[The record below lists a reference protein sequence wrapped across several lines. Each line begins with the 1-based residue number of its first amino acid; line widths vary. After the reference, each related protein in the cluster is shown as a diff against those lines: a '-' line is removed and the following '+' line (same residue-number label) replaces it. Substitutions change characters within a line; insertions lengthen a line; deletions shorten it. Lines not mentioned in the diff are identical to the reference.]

1 MIKRLVVI
9 FSFLIFIIGCT
20 GSSQV
25 PPPDTKMPSPQQT
38 GSQSHPK
45 VILLVIDSLMD
56 KSLKKAIEEGKA
68 PALEF
73 LKKNGQY
80 STDLVSSYPTMSVTI
95 DSSIIT
101 GTYPDQHKIPGLVW
115 FNDKERRIITYGNGL
130 FEILKLGV
138 SDFAWNGLYA
148 FNNQDLSS
156 NVKTIHE
163 DLDDAGLK
171 TASINALIYRGNY
184 PHTLKVPG
192 FISAVTNL
200 PGEIK
205 TMGPEMLSLGV
216 FSKKNQE
223 NHHIVNRIGLNDS
236 FAAEELKYLLKN
248 NTLPSFTI
256 LYLPENDFTVHR
268 KGPSAIKGIED
279 ADKQLQNVL
288 NSFPDWNDALDDI
301 VWVIMG
307 DSNQSFVKSNKK
319 EALIDLRKELSD
331 YNILELGEA
340 VRAKDEIVI
349 TANERMAYLYTLK
362 EDIQL
367 RQMAKKLQ
375 KESRISWIAWK
386 DNEGINVISP
396 DHQGEL
402 SFQPGGPYKDKYQQS
417 WSVKGNKDILDLKM
431 KDNKISYGHYP
442 DALARLYGA
451 AESQK
456 GSFLI
461 TDAKPGYEFIGESS
475 PEHSGG
481 GAHGSMHK
489 VDSTVP
495 LIVSGTN
502 KSIENLRIVDLKEWI
517 MEIIQR

>member
-1 MIKRLVVI
+1 MIKRLVFI
-9 FSFLIFIIGCT
+9 FSFLIFVIGCT

-25 PPPDTKMPSPQQT
+25 PSLDTKKPLPLQT
-38 GSQSHPK
+38 GSEPHPK
-45 VILLVIDSLMD
+45 VILLVIDSLMEEP
-56 KSLKKAIEEGKA
+56 LNKAIEDGKA

-95 DSSIIT
+95 DSSLIT

-115 FNDKERRIITYGNGL
+115 FDDKERRIITYGNGF

-138 SDFAWNGLYA
+138 SDFAKNGLYA
-148 FNNQDLSS
+148 YNNQDLSS

-163 DLDDAGLK
+163 DLDNAGFK
-171 TASINALIYRGNY
+171 TASINALIYRGNH

-192 FISAVTNL
+192 FISAVAKL
-200 PGEIK
+200 PDEIQ
-205 TMGPEMLSLGV
+205 TMGPETLSLGV
-216 FSKKNQE
+216 FSRENQE

-236 FAAEELKYLLKN
+236 FAAEELTYLLKT

-288 NSFPDWNDALDDI
+288 NSFPDWNEALDNL

-307 DSNQSFVKSNKK
+307 DSNQSLVKSNKK
-319 EALIDLRKELSD
+319 EALIDLRKELSE
-331 YNILELGEA
+331 YNILKLGEA

-349 TANERMAYLYTLK
+349 TANERMAYVYMLK
-362 EDIQL
+362 EDIQQ
-367 RQMAKKLQ
+367 RGMAEKLQ
-375 KESRISWIAWK
+375 KESRIAWIAWK
-386 DNEGINVISP
+386 DNEGIKMISP

-402 SFQPGGPYKDKYQQS
+402 SFKPGGPYRDQYHQT
-417 WSVKGNKDILDLKM
+417 WSVKGNIDILDM
-431 KDNKISYGHYP
+431 KVNENTISFGDYP

-451 AESQK
+451 AESQN
-456 GSFLI
+456 GRFLI

-489 VDSTVP
+489 ADSKVP
-495 LIVSGTN
+495 LIVSGTDKN
-502 KSIENLRIVDLKEWI
+502 IENLRIVDLKGWI

>member
-1 MIKRLVVI
+1 MIKRLVFI
-9 FSFLIFIIGCT
+9 FFFLIFTIGCT

-25 PPPDTKMPSPQQT
+25 SPPDTKNPLPLQT
-38 GSQSHPK
+38 GSQSNKK

-56 KSLKKAIEEGKA
+56 KSLNKAIDDGKA

-73 LKKNGQY
+73 FKKNGQY

-95 DSSIIT
+95 DSSLIT

-115 FNDKERRIITYGNGL
+115 FDDEKKRIITYGNGF

-138 SDFAWNGLYA
+138 SDFARNGLYA
-148 FNNQDLSS
+148 YNNQDLSS
-156 NVKTIHE
+156 KVKTIHE
-163 DLDDAGLK
+163 DLDNAGFQ

-184 PHTLKVPG
+184 PHTLKVPD
-192 FISAVTNL
+192 FISAVTKL
-200 PGEIK
+200 PDEIQTK
-205 TMGPEMLSLGV
+205 GPETLSLGL
-216 FSKKNQE
+216 FSKVNQE
-223 NHHIVNRIGLNDS
+223 NNHIVNRIGLNDT
-236 FAAEELKYLLKN
+236 FAAEELTYLLKN
-248 NTLPSFTI
+248 NTLPFFTI
-256 LYLPENDFTVHR
+256 LYFPENDFPVHR
-268 KGPSAIKGIED
+268 KGPSTIKGIED
-279 ADKQLQNVL
+279 ADKQLQHVL

-307 DSNQSFVKSNKK
+307 DSNQSTVKSNKK
-319 EALIDLRKELSD
+319 EALIDLRKELSE

-340 VRAKDEIVI
+340 VRAKDEMVI
-349 TANERMAYLYTLK
+349 TANERMAYLYLLK

-367 RQMAKKLQ
+367 GEMAKELQ
-375 KESRISWIAWK
+375 KESRIAWIAWK
-386 DNEGINVISP
+386 DKEGIKVISP

-402 SFQPGGPYKDKYQQS
+402 SFQPGGPYKDQYHQS
-417 WSVKGNKDILDLKM
+417 WSVKGNSDILDMKM
-431 KDNKISYGHYP
+431 KENTINFENYP

-456 GSFLI
+456 GRFLI

-489 VDSTVP
+489 ADSSVP
-495 LIVSGTN
+495 IIVSGTD
-502 KSIENLRIVDLKEWI
+502 KSIKNLRIVDLKDWI

>member
-9 FSFLIFIIGCT
+9 FSFLIITIGCT
-20 GSSQV
+20 GSSQT
-25 PPPDTKMPSPQQT
+25 PPPDTKTPFPLQT

-45 VILLVIDSLMD
+45 VVLLVIDSLMD
-56 KSLKKAIEEGKA
+56 KSLNKAIEDGKA
-68 PALEF
+68 PAMEF

-95 DSSIIT
+95 DSSLIT

-115 FNDKERRIITYGNGL
+115 FDDKERRIITYGNGL

-138 SDFAWNGLYA
+138 SDFARNGLYA
-148 FNNQDLSS
+148 YNNQDLSS

-163 DLDDAGLK
+163 DLDHAGLK

-192 FISAVTNL
+192 FISAMTNL
-200 PGEIK
+200 PEEIQ
-205 TMGPEMLSLGV
+205 TMGPETLSLGL
-216 FSKKNQE
+216 FSRE
-223 NHHIVNRIGLNDS
+223 NEENNHIINRIGLNDS
-236 FAAEELKYLLKN
+236 FAAEELIYLIKN

-268 KGPSAIKGIED
+268 KGPSEIKGIED

-288 NSFPDWNDALDDI
+288 NSFPDWNDALADI

-307 DSNQSFVKSNKK
+307 DSNQSSVKANKK
-319 EALIDLRKELSD
+319 EALIDLRKELSE

-349 TANERMAYLYTLK
+349 TANERMAYLYILK

-375 KESRISWIAWK
+375 KESRIAWIAWK

-402 SFQPGGPYKDKYQQS
+402 SFQPGGPYKDQYHQS
-417 WSVKGNKDILDLKM
+417 WSVKGNSDILDMKM
-431 KDNKISYGHYP
+431 KENTISYGNYP

-456 GSFLI
+456 GRFLI
-461 TDAKPGYEFIGESS
+461 MDAKPGYEFIGESS

-489 VDSTVP
+489 ADSTVP

-502 KSIENLRIVDLKEWI
+502 KSIENLRIVDLKDWI